1 VIGFSP
7 ASLATSSTLTSSI
20 VAGKNYIFRVRAQNI
35 HLWGDWSPS
44 KTIKAAQKPHQM
56 ATVTTSI
63 DAAAGNLEIV
73 WVAPADGSDTITGY
87 LIEIQDGA
95 GAWSTDTT
103 TCDGSSSVI
112 KAAKTC
118 QVTMAALAALTNP
131 LTFDALIPVRAR
143 A

>member
-1 VIGFSP
+1 
-7 ASLATSSTLTSSI
+7 
-20 VAGKNYIFRVRAQNI
+20 
-35 HLWGDWSPS
+35 
-44 KTIKAAQKPHQM
+44 M

>member
-1 VIGFSP
+1 MIGFSP

-20 VAGKNYIFRVRAQNI
+20 VAGTNYVFRVRAQNI

-56 ATVTTSI
+56 ATVTTSV
-63 DAAAGNLEIV
+63 DAATGNLDIV

-95 GAWSTDTT
+95 GAWNTDA
-103 TCDGSSSVI
+103 TCDGSGSVI

-118 QVTMAALAALTNP
+118 QVTMAALAALANP
-131 LTFDALIPVRAR
+131 LAFDALIPVRAR

>member
-1 VIGFSP
+1 
-7 ASLATSSTLTSSI
+7 LTSSI
-20 VAGKNYIFRVRAQNI
+20 VAGKNYVFRVRAQNI

-63 DAAAGNLEIV
+63 DAATGDLKIV
-73 WVAPADGSDTITGY
+73 WVAPADGSDAITGY
-87 LIEIQDGA
+87 LIEIQDGGSGVVA
-95 GAWSTDTT
+95 GAWNTDTV

-131 LTFDALIPVRAR
+131 LAFDALIPVRAR

>member
-1 VIGFSP
+1 MIGFSP

>member
-20 VAGKNYIFRVRAQNI
+20 VAGKYYIFRVRAQNI

-63 DAAAGNLEIV
+63 DAASGNLEIV

-87 LIEIQDGA
+87 LIEIQDAA

-131 LTFDALIPVRAR
+131 LSFDALIPVRAR

>member
-1 VIGFSP
+1 
-7 ASLATSSTLTSSI
+7 
-20 VAGKNYIFRVRAQNI
+20 
-35 HLWGDWSPS
+35 
-44 KTIKAAQKPHQM
+44 M

-63 DAAAGNLEIV
+63 DAATGNLEIA

-87 LIEIQDGA
+87 LIEIQDDA
-95 GAWSTDTT
+95 GAWNTDTT
-103 TCDGSSSVI
+103 TCDGSSSVV

-131 LTFDALIPVRAR
+131 WAFDALIPVRAR